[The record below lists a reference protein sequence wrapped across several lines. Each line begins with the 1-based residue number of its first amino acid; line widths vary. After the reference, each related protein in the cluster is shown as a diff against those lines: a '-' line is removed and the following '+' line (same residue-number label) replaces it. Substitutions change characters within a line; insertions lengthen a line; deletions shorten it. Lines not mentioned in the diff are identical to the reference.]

1 MFYIERSCTGPI
13 LCSDTHYCLGLKET
27 GGLVWTCDGS
37 KALAFPSKETAEEFC
52 STHKLS
58 LDHTGGEFDPRYIV
72 VEELRYPEVSDIACN
87 HGARFTTCYNDS
99 EKCSVPCI
107 IWDGHN
113 GFYIRIVRNTDV
125 AASTHQDYEYVVGA
139 RLMQGDS
146 KIVDEIHNPSYKQLD
161 EFVKKCIEGSK
172 QNDV

>member
-1 MFYIERSCTGPI
+1 MFYIERSCTGPM

-27 GGLVWTCDGS
+27 GGLVWICDGS
-37 KALAFPSKETAEEFC
+37 KALAFPTKEEAEAFC
-52 STHKLS
+52 KSHKLS
-58 LDHTGGEFDPRYIV
+58 LDADKNGYEPRYVI
-72 VEELRYPEVSDIACN
+72 VEELRLPEVSDIACN
-87 HGARFTTCYNDS
+87 HGARFTTCYNES
-99 EKCSVPCI
+99 EKCSIPCI

-139 RLMQGDS
+139 RFMQGDS
-146 KIVDEIHNPSYKQLD
+146 KIFEEIHNPSYIQLD

-172 QNDV
+172 QK